1 MYSWKLIDNRPFIL
15 KPDGKLL
22 FYQKSANH
30 LFLNRR
36 VSDLLVMELNQLYQ
50 PQESFIYSVLEQF
63 LEFKD
68 NRQ

>member
-1 MYSWKLIDNRPFIL
+1 MYSWKSIDNRPLVL
-15 KPDGKLL
+15 KPDGKPL

-50 PQESFIYSVLEQF
+50 PQESLIYSVLEQF